1 MNDPSATHST
11 YPTSW
16 EVFAMRDE
24 LHSLRGFKEGIELMA
39 PRLHEEIAY
48 RQQTAE
54 RYARRCEEYEEML
67 RYVKLKLKTLYST
80 LMPYPVNAVINEID
94 AALEKPWS

>member
-1 MNDPSATHST
+1 
-11 YPTSW
+11 
-16 EVFAMRDE
+16 MRDE

-54 RYARRCEEYEEML
+54 RYARRCKEYEEML